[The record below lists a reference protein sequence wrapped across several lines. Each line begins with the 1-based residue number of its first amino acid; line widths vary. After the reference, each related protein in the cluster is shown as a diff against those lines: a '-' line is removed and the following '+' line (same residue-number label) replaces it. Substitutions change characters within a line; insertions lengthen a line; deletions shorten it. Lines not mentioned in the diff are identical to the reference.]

1 MPAAAGAYINR
12 MAAAAAAAATPAG
25 MEAARFEFA
34 ATCFSCV
41 EELLQKT
48 GVKASQINFVITNS
62 SLFNPTPSL
71 STSIMNHFK
80 MGGNTRGYSLVR
92 TTCYCVCYLA
102 CYIATL

>member
-1 MPAAAGAYINR
+1 
-12 MAAAAAAAATPAG
+12 

-71 STSIMNHFK
+71 STTIMNHFK
-80 MGGNTRGYSLVR
+80 MGGNTRGYSLVSM
-92 TTCYCVCYLA
+92 CYTSCYVCQHNSGLV
-102 CYIATL
+102 